1 MSSFFWRCV
10 GFGCLWALWQVCSS
24 IYVLDAW
31 PLPFTWL
38 KIASAG
44 GVAFVGGCFTYARD
58 PESAFGR
65 SPVMTKM
72 IIIFVLLSALL
83 GLSGCTTSQPTLF
96 SGKPVIQIDQGQAFL
111 TYIKISRQYAVFKY
125 QVTQWCGAKTIPA
138 ETCESLADT
147 DKLAQAAANE
157 IEQSL
162 ANPTYPLDMNKVQTF
177 IDLAF
182 ATMVRA
188 GVKGISGG
196 IIP

>member
-83 GLSGCTTSQPTLF
+83 GLSGC
-96 SGKPVIQIDQGQAFL
+96 SGLALLNQNNTEDQTRAILEMQNARGCIYFNGSAAPWASVKTVIVGTWGQNPP
-111 TYIKISRQYAVFKY
+111 SYAEC
-125 QVTQWCGAKTIPA
+125 W
-138 ETCESLADT
+138 
-147 DKLAQAAANE
+147 
-157 IEQSL
+157 
-162 ANPTYPLDMNKVQTF
+162 
-177 IDLAF
+177 
-182 ATMVRA
+182 
-188 GVKGISGG
+188 KGLPPGM
-196 IIP
+196 